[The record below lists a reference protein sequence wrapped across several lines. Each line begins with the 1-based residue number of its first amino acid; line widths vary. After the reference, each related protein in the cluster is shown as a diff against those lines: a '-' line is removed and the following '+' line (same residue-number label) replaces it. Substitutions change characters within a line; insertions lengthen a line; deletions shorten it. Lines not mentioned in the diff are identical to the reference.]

1 MKHHDSL
8 QFFSISLSFLIFLF
22 LTANIVARDIDVSL
36 ELLSDSRLQVKVE
49 LMRNPDLAVRDISFL
64 QNIADVSALGGRIEN
79 FAAFDANGNSVEV
92 VKLIDGEFRTSRPAR
107 TWQYVINPKVP
118 AKLTDTA
125 HISWMSKDL
134 GLLMTG
140 DLIPQFKLGRDPVS
154 ARIALVMPPDW
165 RVRTGESVTGQ
176 MIFEVKNIENAIFL
190 IGKNIREKTIQLDK
204 TTLSFAFSGDWQFSD
219 EEALEMAT
227 SILVEYKSIFKEIP
241 HQKININL
249 LPFPADNSQPDRWR
263 AETRGSTVTILS
275 GSLPYKSQAVQRLH
289 EQLRHEIFHLWMPN
303 SLALTGNYDWFY
315 EGFTIYQALRTGVE
329 LKQIRFE
336 DFLNTLG
343 RAFEMS
349 NILSESQQIT
359 LLEAAGRRWLGTGN
373 LVYAKGLVVAFL
385 CEVRILQE
393 SKGRRDLKT
402 VFQQLYQK
410 LKKPNQI
417 QDGNSAI
424 TRILKT
430 FPELNLIVQN
440 YIEGSSK
447 IDWQNE
453 LREVGLESER
463 DGFKTRLK
471 VTAKP
476 GGRQK
481 DLLDKLGYNHWRKL
495 LQKTK

>member
-1 MKHHDSL
+1 MKYHDRLQLFSTSL
-8 QFFSISLSFLIFLF
+8 GFLLFLF
-22 LTANIVARDIDVSL
+22 FTANIFAQEIDVRL
-36 ELLSDSRLQVKVE
+36 ELLSNSRLQVKVE
-49 LMRNPDLAVRDISFL
+49 LNRNPQLVGRDISFL

-79 FAAFDANGNSVEV
+79 FAAFDENGKSVEV
-92 VKLIDGEFRTSRPAR
+92 VKLVDGEFRTSRPAR
-107 TWQYVINPKVP
+107 VWQYSVNPEVP

-125 HISWMSKDL
+125 HSSWVSNDL
-134 GLLMTG
+134 GLFMTG
-140 DLIPQFKLGRDPVS
+140 DLVPHLKLGREPVS
-154 ARIALVMPPDW
+154 ARVALVLPPEW
-165 RVRTGESVTGQ
+165 SVITGETVTGQ
-176 MIFEVKNIENAIFL
+176 MTFEVKNIENAIFL
-190 IGKNIREKTIQLDK
+190 VGKNIREKTIQLDK
-204 TTLSFAFSGDWQFSD
+204 TTLGFAFSGDWQFSD
-219 EEALEMAT
+219 GEALEMAT
-227 SILVEYKSIFKEIP
+227 SILAEYKSIFKEIP

-249 LPFPADNSQPDRWR
+249 LPFPGDNSQPERWR
-263 AETRGSTVTILS
+263 AETRGSTVTIIS
-275 GSLPYKSQAVQRLH
+275 GALPFKSQAVQRLH

-359 LLEAAGRRWLGTGN
+359 LLEAADRRWLGTGN

-385 CEVRILQE
+385 CEVWLLQE

-402 VFQQLYQK
+402 VFQQIYQK
-410 LKKPNQI
+410 LKNPNQI

-447 IDWQNE
+447 IDWHNE

-481 DLLDKLGYNHWRKL
+481 ALLDKLGYNHWRKL